1 MEAKQ
6 YVTKPPIGHWKNQ
19 RGNKTKYLE
28 TNENENT
35 MIPNLW
41 DTAKAVLSFIA
52 IWSYLRKQEKSQ
64 INNLTLHLK
73 QLEKEEQTKR
83 KSSRRKEFINI
94 RAEINE
100 IDTKKTIEKINEAKI
115 WFFEMISKIDAPL
128 ARFTK
133 KKREQAQINKMRNEK
148 EVITDIT
155 EIQKIIRDYY
165 KQLYANKMDNLEE
178 MDKFLERYNLSSL
191 NQEEIENMNR
201 PNTSNEIETVI

>member
-1 MEAKQ
+1 MA
-6 YVTKPPIGHWKNQ
+6 
-19 RGNKTKYLE
+19 
-28 TNENENT
+28 
-35 MIPNLW
+35 
-41 DTAKAVLSFIA
+41 
-52 IWSYLRKQEKSQ
+52 SQ
-64 INNLTLHLK
+64 AN
-73 QLEKEEQTKR
+73 
-83 KSSRRKEFINI
+83 SSKH
-94 RAEINE
+94 
-100 IDTKKTIEKINEAKI
+100 
-115 WFFEMISKIDAPL
+115 L